1 MNTLRE
7 AALMALKALEFGH
20 LPVADQAKHRD
31 VMSYIE
37 AMDVLRKAL
46 DADSMA
52 SLPEPKPY
60 WVTER
65 QIDRNEIV
73 KMARAAG
80 FFYSSGGSEYLLCRI
95 PNLERLTALVV
106 AAKREW
112 KGLVD
117 TEPVAW
123 MVYTLDGSSAFVT
136 DNPKDF
142 TENHRTLPL
151 YTAPPLSMTIS
162 GDCATSR
169 SSNRREWQGLTHKER
184 DEICKDFVGDD
195 DRVGAYRSLAL
206 EVEVRLT
213 EKNK

>member
-1 MNTLRE
+1 MTTLRE

-46 DADSMA
+46 DADSIA

-80 FFYSSGGSEYLLCRI
+80 FFYSSGGSEYMLCRI
-95 PNLERLTALVV
+95 PNLERLTALIV
-106 AAKREW
+106 AAEREW

-123 MVYTLDGSSAFVT
+123 MVYTMDGSSVFVT

-142 TENHRTLPL
+142 TQDHRALPL
-151 YTAPPLSMTIS
+151 YTAPPQ
-162 GDCATSR
+162 R
-169 SSNRREWQGLTHKER
+169 KP
-184 DEICKDFVGDD
+184 
-195 DRVGAYRSLAL
+195 
-206 EVEVRLT
+206 LT
-213 EKNK
+213 EEQIKPIFDQWKILYGGYTIDLIRAIERAHGIGGEE